1 MCGDLYGD
9 VYVDMWERTPG
20 KQKPCQACIKMLV
33 YLAELNGCLLGQRF
47 RVAISNVA
55 LRLV

>member
-1 MCGDLYGD
+1 MCGDLCGD
-9 VYVDMWERTPG
+9 VYEDMWERMPG
-20 KQKPCQACIKMLV
+20 REKPCQASIKMLV
-33 YLAELNGCLLGQRF
+33 YLAGLSGCLLGQRF